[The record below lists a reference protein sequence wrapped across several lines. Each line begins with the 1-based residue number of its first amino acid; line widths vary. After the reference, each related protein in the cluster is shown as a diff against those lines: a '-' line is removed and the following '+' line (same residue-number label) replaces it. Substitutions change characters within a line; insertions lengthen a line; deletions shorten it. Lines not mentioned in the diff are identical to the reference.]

1 MNLKLILS
9 YLNYQLTSFTEH
21 DLHSPFV
28 YNFYM
33 ELIKNK
39 NPYDDFEKLNNMRK
53 ELLLN
58 ETVLSI
64 NDFGAGSKT
73 WLTNQRKIKQITK
86 KGIAKKKQAEFLY
99 KLINKFKPKSIIELG
114 TSIGLTTMYL
124 SLPLKKSTVYT
135 IEGCTEIFAYA
146 QQFFKKNGLKN
157 IHSYQGQ
164 FKDIFP
170 KLLSEIDVLDLLY
183 VDGNHTYEATKA
195 NFEIALTKKNAQSIF
210 IFDDINWSKGMQQAW
225 KEIYAHHEVTL
236 SLDFFYFGIVFF
248 RKEQLHK
255 EHYYLKF

>member
-1 MNLKLILS
+1 MNFKLMLS
-9 YLNYQLTSFTEH
+9 YINYQLTSYTEH

-39 NPYDDFEKLNNMRK
+39 NPFDDFEQLNSIRK
-53 ELLLN
+53 ELSLN

-73 WLTNQRKIKQITK
+73 WSTNQRKIKQITK
-86 KGIAKKKQAEFLY
+86 KGIAQKKQAEFLY

-135 IEGCTEIFAYA
+135 IEGCREILAFAK
-146 QQFFKKNGLKN
+146 QLFEKNAIKN
-157 IHSYQGQ
+157 IKSYQGH
-164 FKDIFP
+164 FNELFP
-170 KLLSEIDVLDLLY
+170 NILSDIDVLDLLY
-183 VDGNHTYEATKA
+183 VDGNHSYEATI
-195 NFEIALTKKNAQSIF
+195 NYFNLALTKKNTQSIF
-210 IFDDINWSKGMQQAW
+210 IFDDINWSTEMQKAW
-225 KEIYAHHEVTL
+225 KEIYSNSEVTL

-248 RKEQLHK
+248 RKEQLEK
-255 EHYYLKF
+255 EHFSLKF

>member
-86 KGIAKKKQAEFLY
+86 QHRPYIRESR
-99 KLINKFKPKSIIELG
+99 LILHRHQMLARAAHRCAAARG
-114 TSIGLTTMYL
+114 TAAAGCHVEVEMRRRARLHQRCATRL
-124 SLPLKKSTVYT
+124 SRAGV
-135 IEGCTEIFAYA
+135 G
-146 QQFFKKNGLKN
+146 G
-157 IHSYQGQ
+157 
-164 FKDIFP
+164 
-170 KLLSEIDVLDLLY
+170 
-183 VDGNHTYEATKA
+183 
-195 NFEIALTKKNAQSIF
+195 
-210 IFDDINWSKGMQQAW
+210 
-225 KEIYAHHEVTL
+225 
-236 SLDFFYFGIVFF
+236 
-248 RKEQLHK
+248 
-255 EHYYLKF
+255 